1 MAKKMYVSPLFSG
14 GLVDGGDHV
23 EPYTNSQE
31 TYSPDNPTN
40 TLPDMSELDIDQI
53 TNVMSLPL
61 SQIREIAGGD
71 DKITL
76 AEYQAFFPAA
86 PSEPTTGDPE

>member
-40 TLPDMSELDIDQI
+40 TLPDMSELNIDQI

-61 SQIREIAGGD
+61 SQIRAIAGD
-71 DKITL
+71 DVLTL
-76 AEYQAFFPAA
+76 EEYLAAFPAA
-86 PSEPTTGDPE
+86 PSEPDTGE